1 MKRIDFS
8 RLRWIFELILI
19 VGIVLFLVGL
29 DQKIPDDDIFDE
41 YLGKSNDIY
50 IIEASIRGGEIAG
63 AKTQQAIYICF
74 GITLFLVGLGGTL
87 SIRSAEPEERTVC
100 PKNLKANDKSTHCP
114 KCGAEIEGSA
124 NECPECG
131 AELKENEET

>member
-1 MKRIDFS
+1 MNRIDFS
-8 RLRWIFELILI
+8 RMKSVFILFI
-19 VGIVLFLVGL
+19 IAGVILFILGV

-63 AKTQQAIYICF
+63 AKTQQAVYICF
-74 GITLFLVGLGGTL
+74 GTTLFLVGLAGTL
-87 SIRSAEPEERTVC
+87 SIRSSDPEERTVC

-114 KCGAEIEGSA
+114 KCGAEIEESA
-124 NECPECG
+124 DECPECG
-131 AELKENEET
+131 AELKEDEET